1 MIKEA
6 YPEHGS
12 KRMIANMKAHRQP
25 VTAATLALLVGFA
38 LGLINLGAGE
48 RVIFSNS
55 NSKISVPKEGLK
67 NTSINPTAQGFKKE
81 HSSVDAV
88 FAPWQNP
95 MNSASSLKRRQQ
107 LLKALDRQK
116 NWMLQ
121 DPEEL
126 LESTDL
132 SAEADLDEFDA
143 PSWRGRYQRSGR
155 STFERY
161 YTKREEVTR
170 VGRDRYDRTGSGF
183 SDGEREPGDGFE
195 ETEDE
200 DRQDDPF
207 AKPKDFETQF
217 ESIFDQ
223 QPEFETATSV
233 SSESIQEQVDF
244 SRVEGQVDGVPS
256 TFGDASPFPV
266 ASQGQ
271 ATPQVRAEFESLLNT
286 AFSTTQTETA
296 PGGVSNFAA
305 SSPGVEFGFNAAG
318 ATGVNAGGLQSP
330 VLNSFRSTLSEGLGT
345 GSVLGEVSGAAG
357 AAGGGGSALFN
368 ANPVTQSTMN
378 RPAIFELPKRSF

>member
-1 MIKEA
+1 
-6 YPEHGS
+6 
-12 KRMIANMKAHRQP
+12 MIANMKSHRPP
-25 VTAATLALLVGFA
+25 VSAATLALFVGFV
-38 LGLINLGAGE
+38 LGGINLGAGE

-55 NSKISVPKEGLK
+55 NSKISVPKEELK
-67 NTSINPTAQGFKKE
+67 NTPINPTAQGFKKE

-95 MNSASSLKRRQQ
+95 MNSASGLKRKQQ

-132 SAEADLDEFDA
+132 SAEADLDELEN
-143 PSWRGRYQRSGR
+143 PSWRGRHQSSGR

-161 YTKREEVTR
+161 YTKREDVKR
-170 VGRDRYDRTGSGF
+170 LGRDQYDRTDSRF
-183 SDGEREPGDGFE
+183 SDGDGELGDGTA

-223 QPEFETATSV
+223 QPEFETVPSV
-233 SSESIQEQVDF
+233 SAESMQERVGF
-244 SRVEGQVDGVPS
+244 SQVEGQVDGVPS
-256 TFGDASPFPV
+256 TFGAAGSSPV
-266 ASQGQ
+266 SSQGQ

-286 AFSTTQTETA
+286 AFSTTQAETA
-296 PGGVSNFAA
+296 PGGLSDLAA
-305 SSPGVEFGFNAAG
+305 SSPGVGFDFNAAG

-330 VLNSFRSTLSEGLGT
+330 VLNNFRSTLSEGLGT
-345 GSVLGEVSGAAG
+345 RSVMGEVSGGTG
-357 AAGGGGSALFN
+357 AARGGGAGLFN
-368 ANPVTQSTMN
+368 ANPVTQSIMN